1 MKKITNDSYY
11 YPKETLD
18 SISAQ
23 NQPYPSSKYYPFPE
37 PKNTFRLNPLV
48 LTSLKNLDVDD
59 LQDVFGKGI
68 QEKRQNIL
76 GEKIENEKMFKENAE
91 IQEIKASI
99 EYAKLNKMRALQM
112 QQNQMR
118 RLQSLIKDNEADEEV
133 LKKLKIDKIKAQE
146 EEERK
151 KNERIKAK
159 KLIQQQMIEKEKL
172 KDESKKEYEKDL
184 KDIQNIMNKIK
195 NEDLEN
201 LKEDKR
207 KKDIARQYME
217 SAYAEKE
224 ERKIKAKEEER
235 LQKEKER
242 KYQQDIEKRQN
253 DYNDKKAQIQLE
265 KDKIFEKL
273 CQEEAKRQ
281 AERDYW
287 ENVRNE
293 LHTEQENRKAK
304 LQELAEKEKLQ
315 RQKEDIINSA
325 IKQMK
330 LKEEN
335 KKKEKEMEE
344 EFKRKLMEKFND
356 DEKLE
361 MLNLQKRKEKE
372 RQLKEEIERQWQLKL
387 EQYQK
392 QKEAELNDLLKK
404 KREEERKRYLI
415 EQEKKRLIQ
424 ENEKLLKDYYPTG
437 YQKALNSLQSLSPP
451 KKEENTRHDIIFNNI
466 FGNSNPNKASA
477 YPKYGKIKNFVYD
490 IGIQE
495 IHPNINI
502 INYPMYNATA
512 NNDYDS
518 YPTPEEYKKYMDKTG
533 QLNYAY
539 AGGKDTTGIPMRSQ
553 MPIFANNDLN
563 RKWIIGNETN
573 KTLYN
578 NNINSTGFI
587 SSNESFKSLN
597 NSNGFKNNINTLNYM
612 DGSRTGRFFN
622 NTDKIFYQKQKSVSP
637 FQRNLTMR
645 STNPNGTHSPE
656 NYQQTVRPKIA
667 SQVLG

>member
-1 MKKITNDSYY
+1 MRKNIDDSKY
-11 YPKETLD
+11 YPRETLD

-48 LTSLKNLDVDD
+48 LTSLKTMDIDD

-68 QEKRQNIL
+68 QESRQSAL
-76 GEKIENEKMFKENAE
+76 GEKIENEKMFKENSE

-99 EYAKLNKMRALQM
+99 EYAKLNQIRALQM
-112 QQNQMR
+112 QQNQMKR
-118 RLQSLIKDNEADEEV
+118 IQKLIKDTEEDEEV
-133 LKKLKIDKIKAQE
+133 LKKLKLDKIKAKE

-159 KLIQQQMIEKEKL
+159 HLIQQQMLEKEKL
-172 KDESKKEYEKDL
+172 KEEAQKEYEKDL
-184 KDIQNIMNKIK
+184 KDIQNIMNNIK
-195 NEDLEN
+195 NEDLQN
-201 LKEDKR
+201 MKEDQR

-224 ERKIKAKEEER
+224 ERKRKAKEEER
-235 LQKEKER
+235 LQKERER
-242 KYQQDIEKRQN
+242 QYQQHVEKREN
-253 DYNDKKAQIQLE
+253 DLNDKKAQIQFE
-265 KDKIFEKL
+265 KDKIFKKL
-273 CQEEAKRQ
+273 CEEEAKRQ

-315 RQKEDIINSA
+315 KQKEDMIESA
-325 IKQMK
+325 IKQLK

-335 KKKEKEMEE
+335 KRKEKEMEE
-344 EFKRKLMEKFND
+344 EFKRKLMEKFNE
-356 DEKLE
+356 DEKHE

-372 RQLKEEIERQWQLKL
+372 MEMKREIERQWQLKL

-392 QKEAELNDLLKK
+392 QKEAELNELYKK
-404 KREEERKRYLI
+404 KKEEERKRYLI
-415 EQEKKRLIQ
+415 EQEKKRLIK
-424 ENEKLLKDYYPTG
+424 ENERLLKNFYPTG
-437 YQKALNSLQSLSPP
+437 YIKAVNSLQNLSPP
-451 KKEENTRHDIIFNNI
+451 KKDENVRHDIIFNNI

-490 IGIQE
+490 KAIQDV
-495 IHPNINI
+495 HPNINI

-512 NNDYDS
+512 NNDYDT
-518 YPTPEEYKKYMDKTG
+518 YPSPEEYKKMMDRTG

-539 AGGKDTTGIPMRSQ
+539 AGGCDTTGIPMRSQ
-553 MPIFANNDLN
+553 MPIFANNELN
-563 RKWIIGNETN
+563 KKWITGNLAN
-573 KTLYN
+573 KTQYN
-578 NNINSTGFI
+578 NPGFI
-587 SSNESFKSLN
+587 SSVGSFKKLN
-597 NSNGFKNNINTLNYM
+597 NSNGFKYNYNEE
-612 DGSRTGRFFN
+612 GSRTGRGFN
-622 NTDKIFYQKQKSVSP
+622 NTENIFYQKQKSVSP
-637 FQRNLTMR
+637 FSRNLTMR

-656 NYQQTVRPKIA
+656 NYQQTVKPRIA
-667 SQVLG
+667 SQIMG

>member
-1 MKKITNDSYY
+1 MKKITSESKY
-11 YPKETLD
+11 YPKLTLD

-48 LTSLKNLDVDD
+48 LTSLKTMDVDD

-68 QEKRQNIL
+68 QEKRQNSL
-76 GEKIENEKMFKENAE
+76 AEKIGNEKMFKENAE

-99 EYAKLNKMRALQM
+99 EYAKLNKVRAMQM
-112 QQNQMR
+112 HQNQMKR
-118 RLQSLIKDNEADEEV
+118 IQSLMKDTEADEEV
-133 LKKLKIDKIKAQE
+133 LKKLKLDKIKAQE
-146 EEERK
+146 EEEKK

-159 KLIQQQMIEKEKL
+159 HLIQQQMKEKEKL
-172 KDESKKEYEKDL
+172 KLESQKEYEKDL
-184 KDIQNIMNKIK
+184 KDIQNIVNNIK
-195 NEDLEN
+195 NEDLKN
-201 LKEDKR
+201 LKEDQR

-224 ERKIKAKEEER
+224 ERKRKAREEER
-235 LQKEKER
+235 LQKERER
-242 KYQQDIEKRQN
+242 QYQQHVAKREN
-253 DYNDKKAQIQLE
+253 DFNDKKAQIQFE

-287 ENVRNE
+287 ESVRNE

-304 LQELAEKEKLQ
+304 LQELAEKERLQ

-330 LKEEN
+330 IKEEN

-344 EFKRKLMEKFND
+344 EFKKKLMEKFNE
-356 DEKLE
+356 DEQLE
-361 MLNLQKRKEKE
+361 MLNKQKRKEKE
-372 RQLKEEIERQWQLKL
+372 KEMKREIEKQWQLKL

-392 QKEAELNDLLKK
+392 QKEHELDDLLKK
-404 KREEERKRYLI
+404 KKEEEKNMYLI

-424 ENEKLLKDYYPTG
+424 ENEKLLKNYYPTG
-437 YQKALNSLQSLSPP
+437 YHKAINSLQNLPP
-451 KKEENTRHDIIFNNI
+451 PTNEEKSKHDIIFNNI

-490 IGIQE
+490 IGIQDV
-495 IHPNINI
+495 HPNINMV
-502 INYPMYNATA
+502 NYPMYNATA
-512 NNDYDS
+512 NNDYDT
-518 YPTPEEYKKYMDKTG
+518 YPTPEEYKKMMDRTG
-533 QLNYAY
+533 QINYAY
-539 AGGKDTTGIPMRSQ
+539 AGGCDTTGIPMRSQ
-553 MPIFANNDLN
+553 MPVFIGDDNNN
-563 RKWIIGNETN
+563 KWVMGNEAN
-573 KTLYN
+573 KTQYFRN
-578 NNINSTGFI
+578 KTRNGFI
-587 SSNESFKSLN
+587 SSLGTFKNLNSINSLN
-597 NSNGFKNNINTLNYM
+597 NYNDFEEKYKT
-612 DGSRTGRFFN
+612 RRVFN
-622 NTDKIFYQKQKSVSP
+622 NTETMFYQRQKSVSP
-637 FQRNLTMR
+637 FNRNLTMR

-656 NYQQTVRPKIA
+656 NYQQTIKQRVA

>member
-553 MPIFANNDLN
+553 MPIFVNNDLN
-563 RKWIIGNETN
+563 RKWIIGNEAN

>member
-1 MKKITNDSYY
+1 MKKFTNESYY
-11 YPKETLD
+11 YPKVTLD

-23 NQPYPSSKYYPFPE
+23 NQPYPSSKYYPFPD

-48 LTSLKNLDVDD
+48 LTSLKNMDVDD

-68 QEKRQNIL
+68 QEERQNTL
-76 GEKIENEKMFKENAE
+76 GEKIENEKMFKENEE

-99 EYAKLNKMRALQM
+99 EYAKLNQVRALQM

-118 RLQSLIKDNEADEEV
+118 RIQNLIKDTEADEEV
-133 LKKLKIDKIKAQE
+133 LKKLKLDRIRAKE
-146 EEERK
+146 EEEKK

-159 KLIQQQMIEKEKL
+159 RLIQQQMKEKEKL
-172 KDESKKEYEKDL
+172 REEAQKEYEKDL
-184 KDIQNIMNKIK
+184 KDIKNIMDNIK
-195 NEDLEN
+195 REDLEN
-201 LKEDKR
+201 MKEDQR

-224 ERKIKAKEEER
+224 ERKRKAKEEER

-242 KYQQDIEKRQN
+242 QYQQNVEKREN
-253 DYNDKKAQIQLE
+253 DFNDKKAQIQFE

-315 RQKEDIINSA
+315 RQKEDMIDSA

-335 KKKEKEMEE
+335 RRKEKEMEE

-361 MLNLQKRKEKE
+361 MLNKQKRIEKEKE
-372 RQLKEEIERQWQLKL
+372 MKEEIERQWKLKL
-387 EQYQK
+387 DQYQK
-392 QKEAELNDLLKK
+392 QKEHELNELLKK
-404 KREEERKRYLI
+404 KKEEERKSYLI
-415 EQEKKRLIQ
+415 EQEKKRLIK
-424 ENEKLLKDYYPTG
+424 ENEKLLKNYYPIG
-437 YQKALNSLQSLSPP
+437 YHKALNSLHNLSPP
-451 KKEENTRHDIIFNNI
+451 IKDEKSKHDIIFNNI

-490 IGIQE
+490 KAIQDV
-495 IHPNINI
+495 HPNINI
-502 INYPMYNATA
+502 VNYPMYNATA

-518 YPTPEEYKKYMDKTG
+518 YPSQEEYKKMMDKTG
-533 QLNYAY
+533 QINYAY
-539 AGGKDTTGIPMRSQ
+539 AGGRDTTGIPMRSQ
-553 MPIFANNDLN
+553 MPIYINDN
-563 RKWIIGNETN
+563 INKKWIMGYEAN
-573 KTLYN
+573 KTQYNYN
-578 NNINSTGFI
+578 NNRTGFI
-587 SSNESFKSLN
+587 SSNASFKNLN
-597 NSNGFKNNINTLNYM
+597 NSNRFNTNCNE
-612 DGSRTGRFFN
+612 GSRTERSFFN
-622 NTDKIFYQKQKSVSP
+622 TDRMFYQRQKSVSP
-637 FQRNLTMR
+637 FNRNLTMK

-656 NYQQTVRPKIA
+656 NYQQTIKPRIA
-667 SQVLG
+667 SQILG

>member
-502 INYPMYNATA
+502 INYPMYNATT

-518 YPTPEEYKKYMDKTG
+518 YPTPEEYKKYMDKAG

-597 NSNGFKNNINTLNYM
+597 NSNGFKNNINILNYM

>member
-133 LKKLKIDKIKAQE
+133 L
-146 EEERK
+146 
-151 KNERIKAK
+151 K

-335 KKKEKEMEE
+335 RKKEKEMEE
-344 EFKRKLMEKFND
+344 EFKKKLMEKFND

-372 RQLKEEIERQWQLKL
+372 RQMKEEIERQWKLKL

-437 YQKALNSLQSLSPP
+437 YQKALNSLQNVSPP

-495 IHPNINI
+495 VHPNINI
-502 INYPMYNATA
+502 VNYPMYNATA

-518 YPTPEEYKKYMDKTG
+518 YPTPEEYKKYMEKTG

-563 RKWIIGNETN
+563 RKWITGNEAY
-573 KTLYN
+573 KTQY
-578 NNINSTGFI
+578 NNINSIGFL

-597 NSNGFKNNINTLNYM
+597 NSNGFRNNINTFNYM
-612 DGSRTGRFFN
+612 DGSRTGRAFN
-622 NTDKIFYQKQKSVSP
+622 NTEKMFYQRQKSVSP
-637 FQRNLTMR
+637 FKRDLTMR

-656 NYQQTVRPKIA
+656 NYQQTVRPRIA

>member
-118 RLQSLIKDNEADEEV
+118 RLQSLIKDNEADEGV
-133 LKKLKIDKIKAQE
+133 LQKLKIDKIKAQE

-518 YPTPEEYKKYMDKTG
+518 YPTPEEYKKYMDKAG

-563 RKWIIGNETN
+563 RKWIIGNEAN

-578 NNINSTGFI
+578 NNINNTGFI

-645 STNPNGTHSPE
+645 NTNPNGTHSPE